1 MSALKLLL
9 DHGFTDANVPI
20 NGTVLVKDN
29 LILILSGRPKDP
41 EIRLQKFP
49 GPLEQFKQNL
59 VSGTKIKTTIN
70 LNDADWASKL
80 LEFAS
85 APASG

>member
-1 MSALKLLL
+1 MTPLQLLL
-9 DHGFTDANVPI
+9 DHGFVAADVPI

-29 LILILSGRPKDP
+29 LILVLSGRPKDP

-49 GPLEQFKQNL
+49 GPLDLFKHIL

-70 LNDADWASKL
+70 LNDADWTVKL
-80 LEFAS
+80 LEFAK
-85 APASG
+85 